1 MKTEIKQEIKK
12 IPVSELR
19 LWSENPRD
27 PIDSDIGDFEI
38 IKRAVKDDKKK
49 WNITRLIKEMGAHYD
64 LSELPTVVFE
74 KGKYFVYDGN
84 KRVAILKYLQ
94 NPKWAYQIEE
104 KLFPSSEPALLKN
117 LLEIPCNLCDK
128 NTALTNIE
136 RKHVNNGT
144 WKHLERD
151 YFKHHFRGKEKSLFL
166 KFEESTGLISQ
177 YPQLNENIMKNNI
190 LTEKKLKEI
199 GFSFD
204 KNNNLTS
211 VYDKNTAKKILD
223 KLAELKIEK
232 VISSRDGDKYK
243 KYDIKSPLQDVPGL
257 KGKIKRFEEKEAQE
271 VNYTKETS
279 EIQKRKTSITKKNR
293 LKLFGGRTLILK
305 QDEVNNIYS
314 DIRSLYG
321 YYEQKKN
328 YLSKTFPAI
337 IRMALRLL
345 VETAAGGFGKIDDYI
360 SGNFDNAKKNLTQDE
375 KTTLS
380 GNSVTKE
387 KMVELLQTGGHNY
400 TNSAN
405 INQTLAMSLII
416 GRMLEITHKKEGK
429 RK

>member
-1 MKTEIKQEIKK
+1 MIKQEIKP
-12 IPVSELR
+12 IPIKDLN

-27 PIDSDIGDFEI
+27 PMDYEIGDLEI
-38 IKRAVKDDKKK
+38 IKKAIKDDNKK
-49 WNITRLIKEMGAHYD
+49 WNIAKLIKEMGSYYD

-74 KGKYFVYDGN
+74 KNKYFVYDGN
-84 KRVAILKYLQ
+84 RRIAILKYLQ
-94 NPKWAYQIEE
+94 NSEWAYQIEG
-104 KLFPSSEPALLKN
+104 KLFPSSEPLLLKN
-117 LLEIPCNLCDK
+117 LLEIPCNLCDR

-136 RKHVNNGT
+136 RKHINNGT
-144 WKHLERD
+144 WKQLERD
-151 YFKHHFRGKEKSLFL
+151 YFRYHFRGKEKSLFL
-166 KFEESTGLISQ
+166 KFEESTRLISQ

-190 LTEKKLKEI
+190 LTENKLREI

-204 KNNNLTS
+204 KDNNLTS

-223 KLAELKIEK
+223 KLAELRIDK

-243 KYDIKSPLQDVPGL
+243 KYDIKSPLQDVPEL

-271 VNYTKETS
+271 VKYTRDTAETRQRKTPITKEGF
-279 EIQKRKTSITKKNR
+279 
-293 LKLFGGRTLILK
+293 LKLFGGYELILK
-305 QDEVNNIYS
+305 RDEVNNIYS
-314 DIRSLYG
+314 DIKSLYG

-328 YLSKTFPAI
+328 QLSKTFPAI

-360 SGNFDNAKKNLTQDE
+360 SKNFDNVKKNLTQDE

-416 GRMLEITHKKEGK
+416 GKMLEITHKKEEK
-429 RK
+429 KK